1 MKKLISIIL
10 SFFIILSCSNKKK
23 ELVQDN
29 NTKNLPINSVI
40 EIKKDKISK
49 GNQLFLN
56 GNFQEALKYYEKGVK
71 ENRSVAYY
79 NIGVSYYL
87 LGNLVQSEKY
97 FKMAIKD
104 DKSFKEA
111 YINLVAVLIEEGKIN
126 EAESY
131 IQFLED
137 YKDVKTYINLANLYL
152 KKGNTAKSYYYFQ
165 KAMEIDAKNEFVRAS
180 YGNFLISIE
189 EVDKGI
195 NMLSAIKKK
204 GYDEYYNLAKA
215 YFYKKDYRKSI
226 ENIKKA
232 IDLKKTEQAL
242 KLLAENYN
250 KIQDYILEA
259 TVLSQLI
266 ELSNK
271 PEYRYLYALALYKS
285 GDFSKAKEV
294 VTALI
299 NEFPNESRYYKL
311 KYDILINE
319 RKYNEAL
326 QVVVKGFKN
335 LKTSFFR
342 YLYVRHLLLYFDDVK
357 KAYLLIKNVADDDD
371 YILLSKAIYYTKI
384 GKFKIADK
392 YLSEISNKGSDY
404 YLLVSFILLKQ
415 RDYKKA
421 LENIEKISKYENRY
435 YLYKFIALWNLRY
448 FDELLR
454 LSKER
459 LNYLK
464 YNRESPKV
472 SFRLKPKKYDIG
484 FFYRYDGKFEDILRL
499 FLFPLVIDP
508 NESIEFLTLGYKLLQ
523 DKENLKAI
531 IELKKSANFNN
542 GIMYNN
548 KGVDYFLNG
557 DFYKAINYF
566 KKASKY
572 LRNNPF
578 VSYNLGVGYLALGD
592 LDNAYY
598 YFDNSILNNRFVLY
612 SYLGK
617 AVVYYLRGEATR
629 IITQYDMVI
638 NNYDEA
644 VDSVNY
650 PHIFLLAKY
659 FAMLGLGKYDDVI
672 FEVSN
677 SESDFNYELFAGKLA
692 QFLKRGQ
699 MELFDDYK
707 FKLIYHFQC
716 FDELLKKDFRLVGD
730 RVCNNYKLYSSLFL
744 TEKSV
749 YNISYKM
756 DKYELSQFIMYN
768 LAINRLDKVL
778 KGLKILSRKDF
789 RYSKLYEL
797 SLYYFLLKN
806 DFLNAEAS
814 YTSLEK
820 LKFKNLFT
828 QYYRMLYFLL
838 NYNEKRLIKE
848 INSFIKEYPV
858 DYRGVMI
865 DTLLS
870 FKSNNLKKVLDDL
883 LSIKNME
890 PEINKKVSLEILI
903 DDI

>member
-1 MKKLISIIL
+1 MKKLISIVIL
-10 SFFIILSCSNKKK
+10 IFIVLSCSDKKK

-29 NTKNLPINSVI
+29 KTKNLPINSVI
-40 EIKKDKISK
+40 EIKKETISK
-49 GNQLFLN
+49 GNQLFLD
-56 GNFQEALKYYEKGVK
+56 GKYQEALRFYEKGVK

-87 LGNLVQSEKY
+87 LGDLEESEKY
-97 FKMAIKD
+97 FKLAIDD
-104 DKSFKEA
+104 DKNFKEA
-111 YINLVAVLIEEGKIN
+111 YINLVAVLIQENKVD
-126 EAESY
+126 EAEKY
-131 IQFLED
+131 IQFLEG
-137 YKDVKTYINLANLYL
+137 YKDLKTYINLANLYL
-152 KKGNTAKSYYYFQ
+152 KKGSTAKSYYYFQ
-165 KAMEIDAKNEFVRAS
+165 KAMEIDEKNEFVRAS

-195 NMLSAIKKK
+195 EILSKIKKK

-226 ENIKKA
+226 DNVKKA

-266 ELSNK
+266 EISNK
-271 PEYRYLYALALYKS
+271 PEFRYRYALALYKS

-326 QVVVKGFKN
+326 QVVKNAYTN
-335 LKTSFFR
+335 LKSSFFR
-342 YLYVRHLLLYFDDVK
+342 YLYIRHLLLYFDNVK
-357 KAYLLIKNVADDDD
+357 KAYQLIKNVKEEDD
-371 YILLSKAIYYTKI
+371 YILLSKAIYYAKI
-384 GKFKIADK
+384 GKFQIANN
-392 YLSEISNKGSDY
+392 YLSNISNKGSDY
-404 YLLVSFILLKQ
+404 YLLVSYILLKQ
-415 RDYKKA
+415 RDYKRA
-421 LENIEKISKYENRY
+421 LENIEKISRYENRY
-435 YLYKFIALWNLRY
+435 YLYKFIALWNLGY
-448 FDELLR
+448 FDALLT

-464 YNRESPKV
+464 YNRELPKV
-472 SFRLKPKKYDIG
+472 SFKLKSSIYDIG

-523 DKENLKAI
+523 DNENLKAI

-566 KKASKY
+566 QKAAKY
-572 LRNNPF
+572 LKNNPF
-578 VSYNLGVGYLALGD
+578 VTYNLGIGYLALGD
-592 LDNAYY
+592 LKKAYY
-598 YFDNSILNNRFVLY
+598 YFDNSLLNNRFILY

-617 AVVYYLRGEATR
+617 AVVFYLRGEATR
-629 IITQYDMVI
+629 IISQYDLVI

-644 VDSVNY
+644 VNSVNY

-659 FAMLGLGKYDDVI
+659 FAMIGLGKYDDVI
-672 FEVSN
+672 FEISN
-677 SESDFNYELFAGKLA
+677 SKSEFNYELFVGKLA
-692 QFLKRGQ
+692 QFMKEGQ
-699 MELFDDYK
+699 VGVFDKDE
-707 FKLIYHFQC
+707 FSVIYHFEC
-716 FDELLKKDFRLVGD
+716 FDELLRKDFSLTGD
-730 RVCNNYKLYSSLFL
+730 RVCKNYKLYSNLYLS
-744 TEKSV
+744 KRNM
-749 YNISYKM
+749 YNFSNKM
-756 DKYELSQFIMYN
+756 DKYELAQYIMYN
-768 LAINRLDKVL
+768 LAINQLDNVL

-789 RYSKLYEL
+789 RYSKLYEI
-797 SLYYFLLKN
+797 SLYYFLLKK
-806 DFLNAEAS
+806 DFVNAEAS
-814 YTSLEK
+814 YTALEK

-858 DYRGVMI
+858 DYRGLMV

-870 FKSNNLKKVLDDL
+870 FKNNNLKKVLDDL
-883 LSIKNME
+883 ISMKNIE
-890 PEINKKVSLEILI
+890 PKINEKVNLEILI